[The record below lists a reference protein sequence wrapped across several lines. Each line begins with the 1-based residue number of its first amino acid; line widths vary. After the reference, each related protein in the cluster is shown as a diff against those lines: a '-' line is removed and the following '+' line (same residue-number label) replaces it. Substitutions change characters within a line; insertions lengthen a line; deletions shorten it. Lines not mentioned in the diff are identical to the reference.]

1 MSMVSNKSEFL
12 NNLKQL
18 QQEFVTSL
26 TVRMEKIKEHEQ
38 IFRQDWQNPE
48 KLQQLLIYIH
58 TLAGSGATFG
68 FKNLSQ
74 TAKKLENEITP
85 LLKNKNNLSLNQY
98 KTIHPIFLELESQL
112 QAIIEAYDKNKCDL
126 IASEDFSLIEN
137 IQAMEK
143 PLDNQH
149 ILLVEDDEVLAKSL
163 AEQIQTFGYS
173 VTILYNAKPLYFAL
187 KKETACALIID
198 IMLPEGHTAGI
209 EAVKKIREKDNNL
222 LDNIPIIFISSRTDI
237 EARLATVKA
246 GGNAYLVK
254 PLDVGHLIE
263 WVDKLLNHHSEEA
276 YYVLIVDDDK
286 EIAQHHALILE
297 NAGMLTRICND
308 PLQILT
314 YMENRRPDLILMDLY
329 MPNCNGGELAT
340 MIRQIDPYV
349 AIPIIYLSTEYSCE
363 LTLQAL
369 LQGGDNFL
377 IKPILTKTLIAM
389 VNYQVRRFRKLRA
402 LMVKDGLTNLYNHR
416 YIKEFIKNECARAQR
431 DGTTISLAMFDV
443 DYFKQVNDTYGHA
456 TGDFVLKTLSRF
468 LEDRVRKT
476 DLVGRYGGEEFVV
489 IFPNTSIEI
498 AARLCEKLRIDFEK
512 ILHFSKKNNF
522 RVTLSC
528 GIASYPNHSDAQLL
542 SDNADKALYI
552 SKTKGRNQVTIFK
565 HNK

>member
-1 MSMVSNKSEFL
+1 METNQTEFL

-18 QQEFVTSL
+18 QQEFVNSL
-26 TVRMEKIKEHEQ
+26 SVRIEKLKEHEQ
-38 IFRQDWQNPE
+38 IFHQDWQNTE
-48 KLQQLLIYIH
+48 KLQQLFIDIH

-74 TAKKLENEITP
+74 TAKKLEHKITP
-85 LLKNKNNLSLNQY
+85 LLKNKNILSLNQH
-98 KTIHPIFLELESQL
+98 KAIHPIFLELERQL
-112 QAIIEAYDKNKCDL
+112 KHIIDSYDKNNSDL
-126 IASEDFSLIEN
+126 IESEDVSVIEN
-137 IQAMEK
+137 IEPMERTT
-143 PLDNQH
+143 DNKH

-173 VTILYNAKPLYFAL
+173 VTILHNAKALHSTL
-187 KKETACALIID
+187 KKEIACALIID
-198 IMLPEGHTAGI
+198 IMLPEGNTAGI
-209 EAVKKIREKDNNL
+209 EAIKKIREKENSL
-222 LDNIPIIFISSRTDI
+222 LDKIPIIFISSRTDI
-237 EARLATVKA
+237 EARLATIRA

-263 WVDKLLNHHSEEA
+263 WVDKLLSHHSEEA
-276 YYVLIVDDDK
+276 YYVLIIDDDK
-286 EIAQHHALILE
+286 EVAQHHALILE
-297 NAGMLTRICND
+297 NAGILTRICND

-314 YMENRRPDLILMDLY
+314 YMENRSPDLILMDLY
-329 MPNCNGGELAT
+329 MPNCNGCELTAV
-340 MIRQIDPYV
+340 IRQIDPYV
-349 AIPIIYLSTEYSCE
+349 AIPIIYLSTEHSCE
-363 LTLQAL
+363 QKIQAL

-377 IKPILTKTLIAM
+377 IKPIFTKNLISII
-389 VNYQVRRFRKLRA
+389 NYQARRFRKLRA

-489 IFPNTSIEI
+489 IFPNTSLEI
-498 AARLCEKLRIDFEK
+498 AAKLCEKLRIDFEK

-522 RVTLSC
+522 QVTFSC
-528 GIASYPNHSDAQLL
+528 GIASYPDYNDAQLL
-542 SDNADKALYI
+542 SDKADKALYI
-552 SKTKGRNQVTIFK
+552 SKTRGRNQVTVL
-565 HNK
+565 